1 MQMRTSQVFIF
12 SGENGHNY
20 RKGKD
25 MSLYSRI
32 VEKTEYIAVVG
43 MGYVGLPIA
52 VAFAK
57 KVNVIGFD
65 INSKKKKHRLFQ

>member
-1 MQMRTSQVFIF
+1 MRTSQVFIF

-32 VEKTEYIAVVG
+32 VEKQNI
-43 MGYVGLPIA
+43 L
-52 VAFAK
+52 
-57 KVNVIGFD
+57 
-65 INSKKKKHRLFQ
+65 L